1 MRRRDRWHRT
11 LMADYYAMREAWTVV
26 REQATCGYSAEQAAY
41 DEAVPAI
48 TFKVYLTGMRQQ

>member
-1 MRRRDRWHRT
+1 
-11 LMADYYAMREAWTVV
+11 MADYYAMREAWTVV